1 MTAEEIERAAH
12 QSYDLCPTVKPDWS
26 QLGEITKS
34 VWREMVVPKAN
45 SGETASSSI
54 QGAAEASAGPQ
65 GALF

>member
-12 QSYDLCPTVKPDWS
+12 QRYDLCPTVKPDWS

-34 VWREMVVPKAN
+34 VWREMVVAKAN
-45 SGETASSSI
+45 SVEKTSTSTPGT
-54 QGAAEASAGPQ
+54 AEASAGPQ